1 MINYCGSAM
10 RRYENMGM
18 SIALMKLEDVRYAYL
33 KYVYDFIIPLED
45 TVVRLRNM
53 SDYINYPE
61 YHRRTMAS
69 FVPDAKAVF
78 NNILKAESV
87 EECDNQLEYFY
98 NRIVLAVFGYLN
110 ASKTYNID
118 LQYESMYP
126 LQLGEKE
133 DLSKLLKTAFEK
145 LNTTRLCL
153 NFFGMTGRE
162 YSSYSYFLPATTQ
175 AILSIDESLGNVRG
189 ELYMYCNDNTLYSRM
204 EEDSNKAH
212 IKKAIFGSPA
222 TLRMSMNF
230 DAGIMDLDSD
240 IRFYEWR
247 SGLNDEL
254 EKKFKMLAAHIG
266 KNGLQTVLL
275 PRMHLSSTFLEYY
288 SKNGSEHRFFF
299 SEKYKNYACLVSNN
313 NRYVKFKR
321 EDVIKWMEQV
331 LNCTNSTEDIVLRNI
346 PMAKVVFI
354 NSVPNEEEIEEI
366 KVKSKSFINSI
377 DTNII
382 SSLALKSE
390 EEIQHPLIPFSPG
403 QLGLVLVS
411 GKIDGVVEEDSGG
424 AHVIKGSTYK
434 TVNHVTNVE
443 DNGNL
448 VESTIYSTGTSV
460 ALLTADGNYIELR

>member
-1 MINYCGSAM
+1 
-10 RRYENMGM
+10 
-18 SIALMKLEDVRYAYL
+18 
-33 KYVYDFIIPLED
+33 
-45 TVVRLRNM
+45 
-53 SDYINYPE
+53 
-61 YHRRTMAS
+61 
-69 FVPDAKAVF
+69 
-78 NNILKAESV
+78 
-87 EECDNQLEYFY
+87 
-98 NRIVLAVFGYLN
+98 
-110 ASKTYNID
+110 
-118 LQYESMYP
+118 
-126 LQLGEKE
+126 
-133 DLSKLLKTAFEK
+133 
-145 LNTTRLCL
+145 
-153 NFFGMTGRE
+153 
-162 YSSYSYFLPATTQ
+162 
-175 AILSIDESLGNVRG
+175 
-189 ELYMYCNDNTLYSRM
+189 MYCNDNTLYSRM

-275 PRMHLSSTFLEYY
+275 PRIHLSSTFLEYY

-390 EEIQHPLIPFSPG
+390 EEIQQPLIPFSPG

>member
-1 MINYCGSAM
+1 MINYCDSAM
-10 RRYENMGM
+10 SRYGYM
-18 SIALMKLEDVRYAYL
+18 STHTSLMKLEDVRYTYL
-33 KYVYDFIIPLED
+33 KYVYDFILPLEE
-45 TVVRLRNM
+45 TVVRLRNI
-53 SDYINYPE
+53 SDYATYPE

-69 FVPDAKAVF
+69 FIPDAKAVF
-78 NNILKAESV
+78 DSILKAETV

-98 NRIVLAVFGYLN
+98 NRIVLAILGYLN
-110 ASKTYNID
+110 ASRSYNINF
-118 LQYESMYP
+118 QYQFKYP
-126 LQLGEKE
+126 TQLEDKE
-133 DLSKLLKTAFEK
+133 DLNKLLKTAFEK

-162 YSSYSYFLPATTQ
+162 LCNYSYSLPVTTQ
-175 AILSIDESLGNVRG
+175 AILGIDESMGNVRG
-189 ELYMYCNDNTLYSRM
+189 ELYMYCNDNILYRYM
-204 EEDSNKAH
+204 EEDDNKAH

-230 DAGIMDLDSD
+230 DAGIMDLATD

-247 SGLNDEL
+247 SGLNEDL
-254 EKKFKMLAAHIG
+254 ESKFKMLAAHVG
-266 KNGLQTVLL
+266 KNGIQTVLL
-275 PRMHLSSTFLEYY
+275 PRMYLSSTFLEYY
-288 SKNGSEHRFFF
+288 SKNGSDHRFFF

-321 EDVIKWMEQV
+321 EDVIRWMVQI
-331 LNCTNSTEDIVLRNI
+331 LSCTNSTDSIIPKNI
-346 PMAKVVFI
+346 PMAKIVFI

-366 KVKSKSFINSI
+366 KSSSKSFINSM
-377 DTNII
+377 DTSII

-390 EEIQHPLIPFSPG
+390 EDIQHPLIPFSPG

-411 GKIDGVVEEDSGG
+411 GKIDGVVEEGGGG

-460 ALLTADGNYIELR
+460 ALLTADGNYVELR